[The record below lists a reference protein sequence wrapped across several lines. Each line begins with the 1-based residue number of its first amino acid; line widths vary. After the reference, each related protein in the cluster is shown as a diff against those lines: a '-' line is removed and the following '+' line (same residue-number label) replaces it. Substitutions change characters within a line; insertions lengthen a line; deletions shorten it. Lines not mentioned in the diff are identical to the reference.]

1 VSTNKENKFKQKVKE
16 LTVSARKNLGQAMAL
31 MENNGNP
38 FKVIRLINRAGKKLH
53 KADREI
59 IEHHVFDCVI
69 KKGLLTSPQGI
80 SEIIKAYRYRT

>member
-1 VSTNKENKFKQKVKE
+1 ME
-16 LTVSARKNLGQAMAL
+16 LTVSARKNLGQAIAL
-31 MENNGNP
+31 MEDNGNP

-53 KADREI
+53 KADRKI